1 MSAGTSC
8 ERHSR
13 RQVRGVPVAR
23 RRRKGR
29 TPGLEGNRMVQAEQ
43 HSGRQIDARP
53 SSAQEGKCTEK
64 GGPKSA
70 QLWQFFMMSR
80 MTSIIKGEHE
90 DIDLDMAAHIWD
102 IAAVCNTH
110 SNLVKETG
118 GSVF

>member
-1 MSAGTSC
+1 
-8 ERHSR
+8 
-13 RQVRGVPVAR
+13 
-23 RRRKGR
+23 
-29 TPGLEGNRMVQAEQ
+29 
-43 HSGRQIDARP
+43 
-53 SSAQEGKCTEK
+53 
-64 GGPKSA
+64 
-70 QLWQFFMMSR
+70 MMSQ